1 MRDKMPGEA
10 TGIFGTPQYA
20 GAIVIGSVLL
30 LAAFKAGFFR
40 GYIK

>member
-1 MRDKMPGEA
+1 MRDKMPGE
-10 TGIFGTPQYA
+10 TSGVFGTPQYA
-20 GAIVIGSVLL
+20 GAIVIGSIVL